1 VPPCASCHEAE
12 PVNGA
17 YPRLRGQYAWYL
29 AQQLRL
35 LQQRRRGGSEFVH
48 LMHTFVDRLAD
59 AQIEAVAAH
68 YETAPS
74 GVGESRIS
82 K

>member
-1 VPPCASCHEAE
+1 
-12 PVNGA
+12 
-17 YPRLRGQYAWYL
+17 
-29 AQQLRL
+29 
-35 LQQRRRGGSEFVH
+35 
-48 LMHTFVDRLAD
+48 MHTFVDRLAD

-74 GVGESRIS
+74 GVGESLIS